1 MNIQQDDW
9 DMLKLKKKKE
19 RPQKQ
24 TVMSSWYAGWSLVL
38 FFWHVAI
45 SVSEQL
51 TELLKKKKDMY
62 GYLPDNLIKKII
74 VNLNLFSLLSIHF
87 PLIPI

>member
-9 DMLKLKKKKE
+9 DMLKLKKKKGKTTE
-19 RPQKQ
+19 TNSHEQ
-24 TVMSSWYAGWSLVL
+24 LVRWMKTCSF

-45 SVSEQL
+45 SISDQL
-51 TELLKKKKDMY
+51 TELLKDMY
-62 GYLPDNLIKKII
+62 GCLPNNLSKKII